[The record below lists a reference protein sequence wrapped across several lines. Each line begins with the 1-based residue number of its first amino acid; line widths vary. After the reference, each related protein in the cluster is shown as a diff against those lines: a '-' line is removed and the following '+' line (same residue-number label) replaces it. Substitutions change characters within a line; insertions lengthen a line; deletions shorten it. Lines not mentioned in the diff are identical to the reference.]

1 MKKYK
6 AKEHLMFSFKRNL
19 AENYFGVVRKKRYVI
34 ARLKL
39 YLLAGFLCTLL
50 LNQSAFSN
58 DQKTIAHNSHELTV
72 ILAAAK
78 GGDIVYLDPVESDV
92 ELILDSITI
101 TNTPVTV
108 KPLKPVNNFN
118 IRYLKVTKSSNLIF
132 EGLPFSMRR
141 ESAVATGPSNIEVTS
156 SQNIT
161 FNNCI
166 MKGTANGYMTKSN
179 INDRSA
185 NLSLIR
191 ESDGI
196 TFTNNNISAYYQGLQ
211 FLEVSHINVSGNEI
225 QRIQGDG
232 LRMGGVADV
241 VISNNNFHDFLGS
254 DQLVNHSDMLQ
265 LWSTNAIIVSH
276 NIRISDNTFNS
287 GGGSATQ
294 SIFMRNEQAD
304 QTTGRVDKFYNNIT
318 IENNLIYNGHSH
330 GITVG
335 ETNGLTIAN
344 NTLLHNPQSTMG
356 NGTSRVSWAPS
367 IHLAKRSESVQVLNN
382 VTKAVAAGPGA
393 DLEGNLILNYSSFDQ
408 PASVNQNYI
417 GATGGGKLSPLA
429 LHVLPHSLA
438 DVPGLGSTLT
448 KFEPSDWKEAIFF
461 RAYELGEKPGNMG
474 FEVKQLPMVKG
485 SLEQDKARFTWNF
498 GDGVTATGSTT
509 QHIYSSPGRFKVTLQ
524 IWGANGS
531 TSKYWNYVTVAE
543 PLLFRM
549 QDSGSEIVD
558 ASSYHSKIKSKL
570 QISQLGPISGLPT
583 LVLDRDTH
591 IEIGRGESQLF
602 DLQRF
607 GISFFFKCDVHCQA
621 GSIAMIHKSFELRMS
636 DANEFQ
642 FRLVDS
648 TGQVVELRS
657 GRTRVA
663 NEKWHHFVVNYDAP
677 AGNAK
682 LYIDGVLVSHAVAK
696 AATQGMQGLGLAL
709 GNQFNNS
716 AQGVLAGFEFYSFP
730 YLPSQIAKQFKLLP
744 QSE

>member
-1 MKKYK
+1 
-6 AKEHLMFSFKRNL
+6 MFSLQRIL
-19 AENYFGVVRKKRYVI
+19 ALNYFGAVRRKRCVI

-50 LNQSAFSN
+50 FNQSALSN
-58 DQKTIAHNSHELTV
+58 SQKTIAHNSNELTV
-72 ILAAAK
+72 ILAAAQ

-101 TNTPVTV
+101 TKTPVTI
-108 KPLKPVNNFN
+108 KPLKSEAAFN
-118 IRYLKVTKSSNLIF
+118 ISYLKVTKSSNLIF
-132 EGLPFSMRR
+132 EGLPFSMQRK
-141 ESAVATGPSNIEVTS
+141 SAVATGPSNIEVTA

-179 INDRSA
+179 INNRSA

-211 FLEVSHINVSGNEI
+211 FLEVSRINVSGNEI
-225 QRIQGDG
+225 QKIQGDG

-254 DQLVNHSDMLQ
+254 DQLANHSDMLQ
-265 LWSTNAIIVSH
+265 LWSTNAVIVSN

-335 ETNGLTIAN
+335 ETNGITIAN
-344 NTLLHNPQSTMG
+344 NTLLHNSQSTLG
-356 NGTSRVSWAPS
+356 NGTAKVSWAPS
-367 IHLAKRSESVQVLNN
+367 IHLAKRSEAVQVLNN
-382 VTKAVAAGPGA
+382 VTRAVAAGPSA
-393 DLEGNLILNYSSFDQ
+393 NLKGNLILNYSSFDQ
-408 PASVNQNYI
+408 PASVNQTFI

-448 KFEPSDWKEAIFF
+448 KFEVSDWKEAIFF
-461 RAYELGEKPGNMG
+461 RAYELGEKSGNMG
-474 FEVKQLPMVKG
+474 FAVKQLPMVKG
-485 SLEQDKARFTWNF
+485 SLEQDKARFTWDF
-498 GDGVTATGSTT
+498 GDGGTATGSTAK
-509 QHIYSSPGRFKVTLQ
+509 HVYSSPGRFKVTLQ
-524 IWGANGS
+524 IMAANGATGQYS
-531 TSKYWNYVTVAE
+531 NYVTVAE

-549 QDSGSEIVD
+549 QDDGTSIVD
-558 ASSYHSKIKSKL
+558 ASSYHSNIKYKL
-570 QISQLGPISGLPT
+570 QSAQLGPISGLPT
-583 LVLDRDTH
+583 LALDSNSH
-591 IEIGRGESQLF
+591 IEIGRGEPQLF

-607 GISFFFKCDVHCQA
+607 GMSFFFKCDLPCRA
-621 GSIAMIHKSFELRMS
+621 GTIAMIHKSFELRVS
-636 DANEFQ
+636 DARELQ
-642 FRLVDS
+642 LHLVNS
-648 TGQVVELRS
+648 AGQTVALRT
-657 GRTRVA
+657 GRTRLA
-663 NEKWHHFVVNYDAP
+663 DDRWHHVVLNYDAP

-682 LYIDGVLVSHAVAK
+682 LFVDGVLISQAAAT
-696 AATQGMQGLGLAL
+696 AATQAAQGTGLAL
-709 GNQFNNS
+709 GDQFNNS
-716 AQGVLAGFEFYSFP
+716 LQGVLAGFELTRFP
-730 YLPSQIAKQFKLLP
+730 YSTSQIAEQLKRLP
-744 QSE
+744 Q